1 MSNVSHMTEIRC
13 KKVTFYSKGDEDT
26 FFGWAHNIPAIKEV
40 FGDVEDIVLLI
51 GSVSIEDSSLREL
64 IALLYRYNLPLQQ
77 LAIFKNPSNQE
88 WFQNENKF
96 WYSGVFGNN
105 G

>member
-1 MSNVSHMTEIRC
+1 MTEIRC
-13 KKVTFYSKGDEDT
+13 KKVTFYSKCDEDA
-26 FFGWAHNIPAIKEV
+26 FFSWAKNIPVVTTV
-40 FGDVEDIVLLI
+40 FGEVDEIVLSI
-51 GSVSIEDSSLREL
+51 GSTSIEDGSLREL
-64 IALLYRYNLPLQQ
+64 IALLHRYNLPLQQ
-77 LAIFKNPSNQE
+77 LATFKNPSNQD